1 MPPMLFRP
9 IRSRRLLT
17 PVSLAAA
24 ALWAFPALAAD
35 QPATPEGATQL
46 KAVIAKYWP
55 AAEAGASPLV
65 AVTPEGSDYRIT
77 ADLSA
82 LNGLLKETGASY
94 DPATLVFKAIEQD
107 DGKWRIMAESLPRIV
122 FHSKAANGSVE
133 LSNFRFTSLFDP
145 AIAWLLNG
153 SASADKGT
161 VQIQT
166 PKRDELIDFG
176 AVQESATTNVNSD
189 GSISTEV
196 KEDIADIGLKAS
208 GVGENDAPINFSGR
222 MDRAL
227 ISVGLDGFKSRKAF
241 DLWGLVAAHGCVRR
255 IAMVECDRA
264 PTRADLADHEAELK
278 SLLKELAAPGLKI
291 AEGIEA
297 QKVVV
302 TSSIG
307 AIALADL
314 KYQLTAANAGP
325 QSSIGLSVSAEG
337 LSLPVGLVPPAAGV
351 LTPTKIDVAAT
362 FQGIDI
368 AAGANEAIADMSLQG
383 DGPLIS
389 DEDSAKVEAALLSAG
404 PIRIEFAPSHIVA
417 PAIDADFVGAIR
429 YEHGRVSAATTIH
442 MRDFDKTMAAVKAMG
457 PDVVGKVMPVLAL
470 AKGLGKSE
478 SDGSLSWVVEL
489 DNDRS
494 MKVNGIPF
502 GKAPK

>member
-1 MPPMLFRP
+1 MPPIQFRP

-17 PVSLAAA
+17 PVSLAAV
-24 ALWAFPALAAD
+24 ALCAFPALAGD
-35 QPATPEGATQL
+35 KPATPEGAEQL
-46 KAVIAKYWP
+46 KALIAKYWP

-77 ADLSA
+77 ADPSA
-82 LNGLLKETGASY
+82 LNGFLKETGASY

-122 FHSKAANGSVE
+122 FHSKETNGSVE
-133 LSNFRFTSLFDP
+133 LSNFHRAVLIDP

-166 PKRDELIDFG
+166 PKLDESIDFG
-176 AVQESATTNVNSD
+176 AVQGSATTNVNGD
-189 GSISTEV
+189 GSISTLV

-208 GVGENDAPINFSGR
+208 GVAENDAPINFSGR
-222 MDRAL
+222 ADKAL
-227 ISVGLDGFKSRKAF
+227 ISLALDGFKSRKAF
-241 DLWGLVAAHGCVRR
+241 DLWGLVAAH
-255 IAMVECDRA
+255 
-264 PTRADLADHEAELK
+264 PTRADLADHESELK

-291 AEGIEA
+291 AEGVGA
-297 QKVVV
+297 QTIVV

-307 AIALADL
+307 AIALAGL
-314 KYQLTAANAGP
+314 EYQLSAANAGP
-325 QSSIGLSVSAEG
+325 QSSISLGVSAEG

-417 PAIDADFVGAIR
+417 PAIDADFVGVVR

-442 MRDFDKTMAAVKAMG
+442 MRGFDKTMAAVKAMG
-457 PDVVGKVMPVLAL
+457 PEITAKAMPMLAL

>member
-1 MPPMLFRP
+1 MA
-9 IRSRRLLT
+9 
-17 PVSLAAA
+17 VSLVAA
-24 ALWAFPALAAD
+24 ALCAFPALAGD
-35 QPATPEGATQL
+35 KPATPEGAEQL
-46 KAVIAKYWP
+46 KALIAKFLP
-55 AAEAGASPLV
+55 AAEAGAPPPV
-65 AVTPEGSDYRIT
+65 TVTPEGADYLIS
-77 ADLSA
+77 ADFSA
-82 LNGLLKETGASY
+82 LNGLLKEGGVSY
-94 DPATLVFKAIEQD
+94 DPATIAYKAIEQD
-107 DGKWRIMAESLPRIV
+107 DGKWRVMTEALPRIV

-133 LSNFRFTSLFDP
+133 LSNFHGAAMIDP
-145 AIAWLLNG
+145 DIAWLLNG

-166 PKRDELIDFG
+166 PKLDRSIDFG
-176 AVQESATTNVNSD
+176 AVQESATTNVNGD
-189 GSISTEV
+189 GSISTVV
-196 KEDIADIGLKAS
+196 KEDISDLGLKAS

-222 MDRAL
+222 ADKAL
-227 ISVGLDGFKSRKAF
+227 ISVGLVGFKSRKAF
-241 DLWGLVAAHGCVRR
+241 DLWGLVAAH
-255 IAMVECDRA
+255 
-264 PTRADLADHEAELK
+264 PTRANLADHEAELK
-278 SLLKELAAPGLKI
+278 GLLKELAAPGLKI
-291 AEGIEA
+291 AEGVEA

-314 KYQLTAANAGP
+314 KYDLSAANAGP
-325 QSSIGLSVSAEG
+325 QSSIGFSVSAEG
-337 LSLPVGLVPPAAGV
+337 LSLPVGLVPPAAAV

-362 FQGIDI
+362 FKGIDI

-389 DEDSAKVEAALLSAG
+389 DLDSAKVEAALISAG

-417 PAIDADFVGAIR
+417 PAIDADFVGVIR
-429 YEHGRVSAATTIH
+429 YEHGRASAAMTIH
-442 MRDFDKTMAAVKAMG
+442 MRGFDKTMAAVKAMG
-457 PDVVGKVMPVLAL
+457 PEVVAKVMPVLAL

-502 GKAPK
+502 GKAPN

>member
-1 MPPMLFRP
+1 M
-9 IRSRRLLT
+9 
-17 PVSLAAA
+17 
-24 ALWAFPALAAD
+24 
-35 QPATPEGATQL
+35 
-46 KAVIAKYWP
+46 
-55 AAEAGASPLV
+55 
-65 AVTPEGSDYRIT
+65 TPEGSDYRIT

-82 LNGLLKETGASY
+82 LNGLLKERGASY

-107 DGKWRIMAESLPRIV
+107 DGKWRIVAESLPRIV
-122 FHSKAANGSVE
+122 FHSKETNVSVE
-133 LSNFRFTSLFDP
+133 LSNFHRAALIDP

-161 VQIQT
+161 VQIET
-166 PKRDELIDFG
+166 PKRDQSIDFG
-176 AVQESATTNVNSD
+176 AVQASATTNVNGD
-189 GSISTEV
+189 GSISTVV

-208 GVGENDAPINFSGR
+208 GVAENDAPINFSGR
-222 MDRAL
+222 ADKAL
-227 ISVGLDGFKSRKAF
+227 ISFALDGFKSRKAF
-241 DLWGLVAAHGCVRR
+241 DLWGLVAAH
-255 IAMVECDRA
+255 
-264 PTRADLADHEAELK
+264 PTRADLADHESDLK

-291 AEGIEA
+291 AESVEA
-297 QKVVV
+297 QKIVV

-307 AIALADL
+307 ATALAGL
-314 KYQLTAANAGP
+314 KYQLSAANAGP
-325 QSSIGLSVSAEG
+325 QSSISLGVSAEG

-417 PAIDADFVGAIR
+417 PAIDADFVGVIR
-429 YEHGRVSAATTIH
+429 YEHGRVSATTTIH
-442 MRDFDKTMAAVKAMG
+442 VRDFDKTMAAVKAMG
-457 PDVVGKVMPVLAL
+457 PDVVGKAMPFLAL

>member
-1 MPPMLFRP
+1 MPPIRFRP
-9 IRSRRLLT
+9 IRSLRLLT
-17 PVSLAAA
+17 PVSLAVA
-24 ALWAFPALAAD
+24 ALCAFPALAGD
-35 QPATPEGATQL
+35 KPATPEGAEQL
-46 KAVIAKYWP
+46 KALIAKYWP

-82 LNGLLKETGASY
+82 FNGLVKETGASY
-94 DPATLVFKAIEQD
+94 DPATLVYKAIEQD
-107 DGKWRIMAESLPRIV
+107 DGKWRVMAEALPRIV
-122 FHSKAANGSVE
+122 FRSKAANVSVE
-133 LSNFRFTSLFDP
+133 LSNFHFTSLFDP

-161 VQIQT
+161 VQIQA
-166 PKRDELIDFG
+166 PKRDESIDFG
-176 AVQESATTNVNSD
+176 AVQEGATTNVNGD
-189 GSISTEV
+189 GSISTLV

-222 MDRAL
+222 MDKAL
-227 ISVGLDGFKSRKAF
+227 ISVALDGFKSRKAF
-241 DLWGLVAAHGCVRR
+241 DLWGLVAAH
-255 IAMVECDRA
+255 

-291 AEGIEA
+291 AEGVEA
-297 QKVVV
+297 QKAVF

-307 AIALADL
+307 AIALADI
-314 KYQLTAANAGP
+314 KYQLGAANAGP
-325 QSSIGLSVSAEG
+325 QSSISLGVSAEG
-337 LSLPVGLVPPAAGV
+337 LSLPVGLVPPAAAV
-351 LTPTKIDVAAT
+351 LTPTRIDVAAM
-362 FQGIDI
+362 FKGIDI
-368 AAGANEAIADMSLQG
+368 AAGASEAIADMRLQG

-417 PAIDADFVGAIR
+417 PAIDADFTGLIR
-429 YEHGRVSAATTIH
+429 YEHGRASAAMTIH

-457 PDVVGKVMPVLAL
+457 PEIMGKAMPMLAL

-502 GKAPK
+502 GKAPN

>member
-1 MPPMLFRP
+1 MR
-9 IRSRRLLT
+9 
-17 PVSLAAA
+17 
-24 ALWAFPALAAD
+24 W
-35 QPATPEGATQL
+35 
-46 KAVIAKYWP
+46 
-55 AAEAGASPLV
+55 
-65 AVTPEGSDYRIT
+65 TPEGSDYRIS

-82 LNGLLKETGASY
+82 LNGLLKERGASY
-94 DPATLVFKAIEQD
+94 DPATLVFKATEQD
-107 DGKWRIMAESLPRIV
+107 DGKWRIAAESLPRIV
-122 FHSKAANGSVE
+122 FHSKEINVSVD
-133 LSNFRFTSLFDP
+133 LSNFHRAALIDP

-161 VQIQT
+161 VHIET
-166 PKRDELIDFG
+166 PKRDQSIDFG
-176 AVQESATTNVNSD
+176 AVQASATTNVNGD
-189 GSISTEV
+189 GSISTVV
-196 KEDIADIGLKAS
+196 KEDIADIGLKVS
-208 GVGENDAPINFSGR
+208 GVAENDAPINFSGR
-222 MDRAL
+222 ADKAL
-227 ISVGLDGFKSRKAF
+227 ISFALDGFKSRKAF
-241 DLWGLVAAHGCVRR
+241 DLWGLVAAH
-255 IAMVECDRA
+255 
-264 PTRADLADHEAELK
+264 PTRADLADHELDLK

-291 AEGIEA
+291 AERVEA
-297 QKVVV
+297 QKIVV

-307 AIALADL
+307 ATALAGL
-314 KYQLTAANAGP
+314 KYQLSAANAGP
-325 QSSIGLSVSAEG
+325 QSSISLGVSAEG

-417 PAIDADFVGAIR
+417 PAIDADFIGVIR
-429 YEHGRVSAATTIH
+429 YEHGRVSATTTIH
-442 MRDFDKTMAAVKAMG
+442 VRDFDKTMAAVKGMG
-457 PDVVGKVMPVLAL
+457 PDVVGKAMPFLAL

>member
-1 MPPMLFRP
+1 MPPSRFRS
-9 IRSRRLLT
+9 IRSRRLFT
-17 PVSLAAA
+17 PVSLAVA
-24 ALWAFPALAAD
+24 ALCAFPALAAD
-35 QPATPEGATQL
+35 KPATPEGADEL
-46 KAVIAKYWP
+46 KALIAKYWP

-82 LNGLLKETGASY
+82 LNGLLKERSASY
-94 DPATLVFKAIEQD
+94 DPATLVFKAFEQG
-107 DGKWRIMAESLPRIV
+107 DGKWRITSESLPRIV
-122 FHSKAANGSVE
+122 FHSKEINGSVE
-133 LSNFRFTSLFDP
+133 LTNFHRAVLIDP
-145 AIAWLLNG
+145 AIAWPLNW
-153 SASADKGT
+153 SASAEKGT
-161 VQIQT
+161 VQIET
-166 PKRDELIDFG
+166 PKRNESIDAG
-176 AVQESATTNVNSD
+176 AIQGSATTSVNGD
-189 GSISTEV
+189 GSVSTVV
-196 KEDIADIGLKAS
+196 KQDIADIGLKAS
-208 GVGENDAPINFSGR
+208 GVTENDAPINFSGR
-222 MDRAL
+222 ADKAL
-227 ISVGLDGFKSRKAF
+227 INFALDGFKSRKAF
-241 DLWGLVAAHGCVRR
+241 DLWGLVAAH
-255 IAMVECDRA
+255 

-291 AEGIEA
+291 AEGAEA
-297 QKVVV
+297 QKIVV

-307 AIALADL
+307 ATALAGL
-314 KYQLTAANAGP
+314 KYQLSAANAGP
-325 QSSIGLSVSAEG
+325 QSSISLGVSAEG

-368 AAGANEAIADMSLQG
+368 AAGLNEAIADMSLQG
-383 DGPLIS
+383 DGPVIS

-417 PAIDADFVGAIR
+417 PAVDADFVGVIR

>member
-1 MPPMLFRP
+1 MPPMRFRP

-17 PVSLAAA
+17 PASLAAA
-24 ALWAFPALAAD
+24 ALFAFPAFAGD
-35 QPATPEGATQL
+35 KPATPEGAEQL
-46 KAVIAKYWP
+46 KALIAKYWP
-55 AAEAGASPLV
+55 AAEAGASPLI
-65 AVTPEGSDYRIT
+65 AVTPEDSDYRIA

-82 LNGLLKETGASY
+82 LNGLLNETGASY
-94 DPATLVFKAIEQD
+94 DPATLVYKAIEQD
-107 DGKWRIMAESLPRIV
+107 DGKWRVVGEALPRIV
-122 FHSKAANGSVE
+122 FHSKAANVSVE
-133 LSNFRFTSLFDP
+133 LSNFHLTSLFDP

-161 VQIQT
+161 VQIQA

-176 AVQESATTNVNSD
+176 AVQEGATTNVNGD
-189 GSISTEV
+189 GSISTLV

-222 MDRAL
+222 MDKAL
-227 ISVGLDGFKSRKAF
+227 ISVALDGFKSRKAF
-241 DLWGLVAAHGCVRR
+241 DLWGLVAAH
-255 IAMVECDRA
+255 

-291 AEGIEA
+291 AEGVEA
-297 QKVVV
+297 QKAVFA
-302 TSSIG
+302 SSIG
-307 AIALADL
+307 AIALADI
-314 KYQLTAANAGP
+314 KYQLGAANAGP
-325 QSSIGLSVSAEG
+325 QSSISLGVSAEG
-337 LSLPVGLVPPAAGV
+337 LSLPVGLVPPAAAV
-351 LTPTKIDVAAT
+351 LTPTRIDVAAT
-362 FQGIDI
+362 FKGIDI
-368 AAGANEAIADMSLQG
+368 AAGASEAIADMRLQG

-417 PAIDADFVGAIR
+417 PAIDADFTGLIR
-429 YEHGRVSAATTIH
+429 YEHGRASAAMTIH

-457 PDVVGKVMPVLAL
+457 PEIMGKAMPMLAL

-502 GKAPK
+502 GKAPN